1 MQRLGDEGDDA
12 WRDERAV
19 DPLHCARIDAKPSGD
34 LAHTGPSR
42 SRQSLSDLFFEGRG
56 YRGPPEAFCGL
67 ESLFLARH
75 GLVPQSSPEI
85 PEPIGRK
92 LGIPDR
98 VLDVLVA
105 EPCLQ
110 CPGVMAGIGQR
121 VAAAVPQ
128 HVRVDWERHFGPLS
142 DPAE

>member
-92 LGIPDR
+92 LGIPEG
-98 VLDVLVA
+98 VLDVLLP
-105 EPCLQ
+105 EPGLQ
-110 CPGVMAGIGQR
+110 RLVS
-121 VAAAVPQ
+121 
-128 HVRVDWERHFGPLS
+128 W
-142 DPAE
+142 PALASA